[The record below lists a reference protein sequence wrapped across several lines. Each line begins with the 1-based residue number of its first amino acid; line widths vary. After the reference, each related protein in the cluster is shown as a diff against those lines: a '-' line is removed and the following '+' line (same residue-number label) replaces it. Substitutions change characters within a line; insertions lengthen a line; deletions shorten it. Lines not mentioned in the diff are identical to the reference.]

1 MHNQSLRILI
11 AEDEAMVIFG
21 FRSFLNEMGHKVIG
35 EAYDGD
41 TAILLAQELK
51 PDLLIMD
58 VRMPVMDGIRALE
71 IINSLVEDIIP
82 CIFVTAFSDVE
93 LIEKAKEVGAFNYLI
108 KPVSFES
115 LRAAI
120 EIAMVRFR
128 DYMAVHK
135 ELINTKSSLE
145 SRKYIEKA
153 KGILMEEF
161 NFKEQQAM
169 DYLQKKSRNH
179 NKKLVDV
186 AKEVIR
192 MNDAL
197 DQKK

>member
-1 MHNQSLRILI
+1 MLNQSLRILI

-21 FRSFLNEMGHKVIG
+21 FKSFLNEMGHKVIG

-41 TAILLAQELK
+41 TAIQLAKELK

-58 VRMPVMDGIRALE
+58 IRMPVMDGIRALE
-71 IINSLVEDIIP
+71 IINSMVDVIIP
-82 CIFVTAFSDVE
+82 CIFVTAYSDVE

-120 EIAMVRFR
+120 EIAMDRFR

-135 ELINTKSSLE
+135 ELIDTKSSLE
-145 SRKYIEKA
+145 GRKYIEKA

-169 DYLQKKSRNH
+169 DYLQKKSRNS

-197 DQKK
+197 GQK